1 MIARGST
8 AAAPTV
14 TLASPL
20 PDVSNEAWTRF
31 VQLCA
36 QASLRSVSAS
46 NALGMFEM
54 FPRRLA
60 DLKLVE
66 NLRRTKAKSGRT
78 VWTGRFVTPLTA
90 EAFLTDA
97 RTQYRVFCL
106 SMLDYAKQIAS
117 GKISVSSTCGLT
129 MSGVLALLHRCGP
142 RGVDS
147 WMKGNSFE
155 ATRQFVER
163 AQGVF

>member
-1 MIARGST
+1 MIARGNPLVGT
-8 AAAPTV
+8 AAP
-14 TLASPL
+14 LPSPL
-20 PDVSNEAWTRF
+20 PDVSDEAWTRF
-31 VQLCA
+31 VHLCA
-36 QASLRSVSAS
+36 QAPLRSVSAS

-78 VWTGRFVTPLTA
+78 VWTGRFVAPMTA
-90 EAFLTDA
+90 EAFLTHP

-106 SMLDYAKQIAS
+106 SMIDYAKQITNGS
-117 GKISVSSTCGLT
+117 IVVSPTCGLT

-142 RGVDS
+142 RGVES
-147 WMKGNSFE
+147 WMKGDTFE
-155 ATRQFVER
+155 TTRQFVER

>member
-1 MIARGST
+1 MIVRGAPSVQAT
-8 AAAPTV
+8 AA
-14 TLASPL
+14 LSSPL
-20 PDVSNEAWTRF
+20 PDVSDEAWTRF
-31 VQLCA
+31 VHLCA
-36 QASLRSVSAS
+36 QAPLRSVSAS

-78 VWTGRFVTPLTA
+78 VWTGRFVAPMTA
-90 EAFLTDA
+90 EKFLTDA
-97 RTQYRVFCL
+97 QIQYRVFCL
-106 SMLDYAKQIAS
+106 SMLDYAKQITR
-117 GKISVSSTCGLT
+117 GEISVSANCGLT

-142 RGVDS
+142 RGVES
-147 WMKGNSFE
+147 WTKGNSFE
-155 ATRQFVER
+155 STRQFVER